1 MKHVKSKSQLLRIA
15 SQRGLDLADVVDNP
29 GLYGLS
35 LGGSSVRGL
44 RDHDPQERAR
54 HISGE
59 LDSDGSLAVGM
70 GLDDEDEV
78 GF

>member
-1 MKHVKSKSQLLRIA
+1 MKHVKSKSQLLRVA
-15 SQRGLDLADVVDNP
+15 SQRGLDLAEVVDNP
-29 GLYGLS
+29 GRFGLS

-44 RDHDPQERAR
+44 RDNNPQERAR

-59 LDSDGSLAVGM
+59 LDSDGSLPVGM
-70 GLDDEDEV
+70 GGDDDDGV